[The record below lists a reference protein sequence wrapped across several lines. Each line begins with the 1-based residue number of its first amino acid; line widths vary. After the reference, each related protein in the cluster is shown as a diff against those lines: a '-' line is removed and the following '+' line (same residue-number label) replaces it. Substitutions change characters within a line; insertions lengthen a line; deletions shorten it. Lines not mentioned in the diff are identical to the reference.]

1 MNDIHTRSAEIAVRP
16 RVSHVDARDG
26 ASVTPDHTA
35 GTAASAATPAGN
47 SKPVLPT
54 EAAPDARDD
63 GRRTVEQ
70 AVARLNDYVQ
80 SLQRDIQFS
89 VDPDSKTPVV
99 RVVERGSQELI
110 RQIPSETA
118 LRLAR
123 SLKEINDL
131 SDLQPRDI
139 ALFRA
144 HA

>member
-26 ASVTPDHTA
+26 APEATVATASPATTA
-35 GTAASAATPAGN
+35 GN
-47 SKPVLPT
+47 VRPVQGPD
-54 EAAPDARDD
+54 APSDARDE
-63 GRRTVEQ
+63 GRRSVEQ

-80 SLQRDIQFS
+80 ALQRDIQFS
-89 VDPDSKTPVV
+89 VDPESRQPVV

-123 SLKEINDL
+123 SLKEL
-131 SDLQPRDI
+131 SEISELQANDI

-144 HA
+144 EA